1 VKKIP
6 ILRSLFSFE
15 QFETVMQKLAHK
27 IAIEAVTNL
36 KSGEILVKSHSP
48 GRLSEVNTGVHTIR
62 FYANH
67 LSFTYQPKGTWD
79 DPDTISF
86 DVEEKLYLN
95 SNHST
100 KISFY
105 SPEVG
110 VTYDKGW
117 NRSIDQE
124 KTEAEKTRREK
135 KILEFIDKLMAEAS
149 IKPIPR
155 FALAKVAHSK

>member
-1 VKKIP
+1 VIKIP
-6 ILRSLFSFE
+6 TLRSLFTFE

-27 IAIEAVTNL
+27 TAIEAVTDL
-36 KSGEILVKSHSP
+36 KSNKILVQSNSA
-48 GRLSEVNTGVHTIR
+48 GRLSEVDDGVHTIR

-86 DVEEKLYLN
+86 DVEEKLYL
-95 SNHST
+95 SSSHST

-110 VTYDKGW
+110 VKYDKEW
-117 NRSIDQE
+117 NKSINQK
-124 KTEAEKTRREK
+124 KTEAEKRRREK
-135 KILEFIDKLMAEAS
+135 KIVEFIEKLMADAG
-149 IKPIPR
+149 IKPVPR
-155 FALAKVAHSK
+155 FTLKNRA

>member
-1 VKKIP
+1 
-6 ILRSLFSFE
+6 
-15 QFETVMQKLAHK
+15 MQKLAHE

-36 KSGEILVKSHSP
+36 KSGEVLVKAHSP
-48 GRLSEVNTGVHTIR
+48 GRLSEVSDGVHTIR

-67 LSFTYQPKGTWD
+67 LSFTYLPSGRWE
-79 DPDTISF
+79 DPAAFNF
-86 DVEEKLYLN
+86 DIEEKLYLN

-110 VTYDKGW
+110 VEYDKQW
-117 NRSIDQE
+117 NRSINQK
-124 KTEAEKTRREK
+124 KTEAEKIRREK

-155 FALAKVAHSK
+155 FRLSKKPN